1 MSFSCCRMGEMLPH
15 HVKGL
20 ASSILT
26 SIKWLLGFAVSLFF
40 KDTLVLLGDDGGFW
54 LFASFCLLGG
64 IFVFFFV
71 PETKGKTLEEI
82 QRVFQKKP
90 ASSSGR
96 RNEIESRPLLSE
108 PKTYGAVTNGYEI
121 SNEVRS

>member
-1 MSFSCCRMGEMLPH
+1 MGEMLPH

-40 KDTLVLLGDDGGFW
+40 KDTLILLGDDGGFW

-64 IFVFFFV
+64 IFIFIFV

-82 QRVFQKKP
+82 QRAFQKK
-90 ASSSGR
+90 SSSGTR
-96 RNEIESRPLLSE
+96 RRDEIESQRLLSE
-108 PKTYGAVTNGYEI
+108 PKTYGAVISGYET
-121 SNEVRS
+121 SNEMRS